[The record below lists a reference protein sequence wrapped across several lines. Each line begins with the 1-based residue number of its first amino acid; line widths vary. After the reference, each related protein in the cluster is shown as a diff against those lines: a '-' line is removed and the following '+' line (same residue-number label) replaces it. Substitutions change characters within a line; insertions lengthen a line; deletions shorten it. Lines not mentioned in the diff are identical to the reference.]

1 VTAREVAKAPLA
13 RTPQNAVRTR
23 IGGDLASGRASNGV
37 APVDDFG
44 LYTVTARPERGV
56 DSFAGECPKNRTGED
71 PQ

>member
-1 VTAREVAKAPLA
+1 MPFERESAGIWPPDAPVTVLR
-13 RTPQNAVRTR
+13 R
-23 IGGDLASGRASNGV
+23 
-37 APVDDFG
+37 VDDFG